1 MFLEKVK
8 KTIQDHHM
16 LEKGDFI
23 VIGVSGG
30 ADSVALLAALCAFQK
45 EYVFDIEVIHIHHG
59 LRGEEADKDAL
70 FVKQLCQK
78 WNVPCTVFAFDITKE
93 AKKAGIGIEEMGR
106 ICRYQTFQ
114 KKAGKNGKIAVAH
127 HQNDQA
133 ETVLLNLCR
142 GAGLSGLSG
151 MSPIR
156 ENIIRPFLFVSRKE
170 IESFLE
176 KNKIPYCQDS
186 TNKQQHYARN
196 KIRLSV
202 FPFLEKEIN
211 SKTIEHIATSASI
224 LAEEENFLEQ
234 LAQEELKKI
243 LMTKE
248 KNKIVLHKKLL
259 LCQTSVMKRRI
270 LRQAFC
276 LLDNALQDLSYIHF
290 QQIEQLLQKQS
301 GKRLS
306 LPFKRSV
313 MIEYDTVVLTWENI
327 TKSTNFYYE
336 LVPEKAIY
344 LKEINKFVKLSF
356 NAYKKEEKMLLICTE
371 VFDYDKI
378 KENIICRTRQQGDVI
393 SIGNGHQKKLKNFL
407 IDSKIPRQQRE
418 TLLLFAV
425 KKQILWIPGYRASD
439 DFLADTKTTNKIWIS
454 VWEGENHERKN

>member
-8 KTIQDHHM
+8 KTIQDYSM

-23 VIGVSGG
+23 VVGVSGG
-30 ADSVALLAALCAFQK
+30 ADSVALLAVLCALQK
-45 EYVFDIEVIHIHHG
+45 EYQLQIEAVHIHHG
-59 LRGEEADKDAL
+59 LRGKEADRDAL
-70 FVKQLCQK
+70 FIKQLCQK
-78 WNVPCTVFAFDITKE
+78 WDVPCEVVVFDVIKE
-93 AKKAGIGIEEMGR
+93 AEKEKIGVEEMGR
-106 ICRYQTFQ
+106 ICRYQTFR
-114 KKAGKNGKIAVAH
+114 KKAGNNGKIAVAH

-142 GAGLSGLSG
+142 GAGLTGLSG

-156 ENIIRPFLFVSRKE
+156 ENIIRPFLFVSREE

-176 KNKIPYCQDS
+176 KNKICYCQDS
-186 TNKQQHYARN
+186 TNKQEHYARN

-202 FPFLEKEIN
+202 LPFLEKEIN
-211 SKTIEHIATSASI
+211 TKTIEHIATSASI

-234 LAQEELKKI
+234 LAQKELKKI
-243 LMTKE
+243 LISKE
-248 KNKIVLHKKLL
+248 KNRIVLNKKLL
-259 LCQTSVMKRRI
+259 LCQNSVMKRRI

-276 LLDNALQDLSYIHF
+276 LLNHTLQDLSYIHF

-306 LPFKRSV
+306 FPLKRNV
-313 MIEYDTVVLTWENI
+313 IIEYDTVVLTWENI
-327 TKSTNFYYE
+327 TKSTSFYYK

-356 NAYKKEEKMLLICTE
+356 NAYKKEEKMFLICTK

-378 KENIICRTRQQGDVI
+378 KGNIICRTRQQGDVI
-393 SIGNGHQKKLKNFL
+393 SIGNGHQKKLKDFL

-418 TLLLFAV
+418 MLLLFAV
-425 KKQILWIPGYRASD
+425 EKQILWIPGYRASD
-439 DFLADTKTTNKIWIS
+439 DFLADTKTTNKVWIS